1 MSDKDHVASGA
12 TDVEGDGQ
20 ADTNADTSKTSTP
33 PTALMPSAA
42 CVTSKRDPS
51 LEKTSPLVVI
61 PTADDTGLVTVAI
74 KTYVLES

>member
-1 MSDKDHVASGA
+1 MFENDHVATGA
-12 TDVEGDGQ
+12 TDVEGEGP

-33 PTALMPSAA
+33 PTLMANPD

-51 LEKTSPLVVI
+51 FENTSPLADT
-61 PTADDTGLVTVAI
+61 PSADDTGLVTVAI